1 MSRVVVAGSI
11 ITDMSVQVQ
20 THPKVGE
27 TVIGSNLKYSPG
39 GKGANQAVSAARL
52 GAETVMVGKIGN
64 DTNGE
69 LSQYFME
76 DKESIDCYDVT
87 RTDLSPT
94 GVAMIVVSESSD
106 NNIVVIPGA
115 NDFLSVSDID
125 AIFRDHNLPK
135 KGDIF
140 VAQFETPLESTKHFF
155 ERGKEFGTINILNPA
170 PAREI
175 PKDILKLVDILIVN
189 ETELEVISRTKVD
202 VNDEKTIIE
211 AIDNIGYFKTIIVT
225 LGKNGAFAMDQNDK
239 IFITKGIEV
248 NAIDTT
254 GAGDCFVGA
263 IAAWYA
269 INSGS
274 VIDLKEAMLFAN
286 TAASLSVQKQGS
298 GISMPYAKDIQRNLC
313 ATI

>member
-1 MSRVVVAGSI
+1 
-11 ITDMSVQVQ
+11 MSVQVQ

-64 DTNGE
+64 DNNGN
-69 LSQYFME
+69 LSCIFLQNE
-76 DKESIDCYDVT
+76 EIDCCDVT
-87 RTDLSPT
+87 PTHLSPT
-94 GVAMIVVSESSD
+94 GIAMIVVSELSD

-115 NDFLSVSDID
+115 NDFLLVSDIED
-125 AIFRDHNLPK
+125 IFRDNLPK

-170 PAREI
+170 PAKDI

-189 ETELEVISRTKVD
+189 ETELEVISGTKVD

-239 IFITKGIEV
+239 IFIIKGIEV

-269 INSGS
+269 INSGTT
-274 VIDLKEAMLFAN
+274 IDLKEAMLFAN

-298 GISMPYAKDIQRNLC
+298 GISMPYAKDIHKNLC

>member
-20 THPKVGE
+20 IHPKVGE
-27 TVIGSNLKYSPG
+27 TVVGNNLKYSPG
-39 GKGANQAVSAARL
+39 GKGANQAVSSARL

-64 DTNGE
+64 DVNGN
-69 LSQYFME
+69 LSHNFLQNE
-76 DKESIDCYDVT
+76 KIDCYDVT
-87 RTDLSPT
+87 PTHYSPT
-94 GVAMIVVSESSD
+94 GIAMIVVSESSD

-125 AIFRDHNLPK
+125 DIFRDNNAPQ

-140 VAQFETPLESTKHFF
+140 VAQFETPLDSTKHFF
-155 ERGKEFGTINILNPA
+155 EKGKTYGTLNILNPA
-170 PAREI
+170 PASKIDRS
-175 PKDILKLVDILIVN
+175 ILYLVDILIVN
-189 ETELEVISRTKVD
+189 ETELEIISGTKVN

-211 AIDNIGYFKTIIVT
+211 AINNIDYTGTVIVT
-225 LGKNGAFAMDQNDK
+225 LGKKGAFAMDENDEIFK
-239 IFITKGIEV
+239 IKGIEV

-274 VIDLKEAMLFAN
+274 TINLKDALIFAN

-298 GISMPYAKDIQRNLC
+298 GISMPYAKDIHKNLC
-313 ATI
+313 SQI